1 MTTSVF
7 AARRAFCKVGLRP
20 APLTL
25 PKSTLD
31 RWLVENGH
39 AETREKAQSLI
50 MAGEVFVNGQ
60 RADKAG
66 YPIPTGAKVEV
77 RQKPPYVS
85 RGGQKL
91 QAALKNF
98 AIDPTSKI
106 CADIGTST
114 GGFTDCLLQHGATRV
129 HAIDTGTGQI
139 DWRLRSDPR
148 VILHEAFN
156 ARYLEPANLG
166 EPIDLAVCDVSFISA
181 TLIIPAIA
189 RVLKP
194 GTGRMV
200 VLIKPQFEVQRDQVG
215 EGGIV
220 RDPAL
225 HEASVA
231 RVRSCVEESNF
242 TVEIMESP
250 ITGAEGNKEF
260 LLYGRR

>member
-1 MTTSVF
+1 V
-7 AARRAFCKVGLRP
+7 KV
-20 APLTL
+20 PLH
-25 PKSTLD
+25 
-31 RWLVENGH
+31 RWLVENGL
-39 AETREKAQSLI
+39 AESREKAQSLI
-50 MAGEVFVNGQ
+50 MAGEVFINGQ

-66 YPIPTGAKVEV
+66 HQVPPGAQVEV

-85 RGGQKL
+85 RGGLKL
-91 QAALKNF
+91 QAALDHF
-98 AIDPTSKI
+98 AINPTSKV

-114 GGFTDCLLQHGATRV
+114 GGFTDCLLQYGAARV

-156 ARYLEPANLG
+156 ARYLQAADLG

-181 TLIIPAIA
+181 TLIVPAIA

-194 GTGRMV
+194 ETGRMV
-200 VLIKPQFEVQRDQVG
+200 VLVKPQFEVERQQVG

-225 HEASVA
+225 HEASCA
-231 RVRSCVEESNF
+231 RVRACVEESNF